1 MYPKEVADATFSVGL
16 TWVHRH
22 FSQPQ
27 TKSWVHAF
35 FMSEWLLADKQKK
48 QVSRKLRYRVGKTK
62 SCAR

>member
-48 QVSRKLRYRVGKTK
+48 TGKPKT
-62 SCAR
+62 AL

>member
-27 TKSWVHAF
+27 TKSLIHAF
-35 FMSEWLLADKQKK
+35 IMSISKQQQLNISCTYKF
-48 QVSRKLRYRVGKTK
+48 LTIKTEEPTV
-62 SCAR
+62 